1 MAIKFAHLSLCS
13 SPIWDRDHCTP
24 ESNHFR
30 HCRPNCDWDQLYYR
44 RSSHYR
50 EQVRLCARDNASA
63 AALPLNISRWSLA
76 CRRKEVMR
84 IGDDNLFEIGCR
96 ALHLLFVWARS
107 LRAPSF
113 PCTHVYFYTGVESP
127 SVGNFNTISTRARVH
142 HTVRISSYCVI
153 GAGCLV
159 VPTDDEVLDEYT
171 VVYGPSAERRVWSGR
186 GRVQEADL
194 RRKHA
199 EYLRETLPKFNRLR
213 RGDAH
218 GHGA

>member
-1 MAIKFAHLSLCS
+1 
-13 SPIWDRDHCTP
+13 
-24 ESNHFR
+24 
-30 HCRPNCDWDQLYYR
+30 
-44 RSSHYR
+44 
-50 EQVRLCARDNASA
+50 
-63 AALPLNISRWSLA
+63 
-76 CRRKEVMR
+76 MR

-96 ALHLLFVWARS
+96 ALPILPTDPTNCMSHLSHFR
-107 LRAPSF
+107 
-113 PCTHVYFYTGVESP
+113 TTGVESP
-127 SVGNFNTISTRARVH
+127 SVGNFNTVSTRARVH

-153 GAGCLV
+153 SAGCLV

-171 VVYGPSAERRVWSGR
+171 VIYGPSAERRVWSGR
-186 GRVQEADL
+186 GRLQEADL

>member
-1 MAIKFAHLSLCS
+1 
-13 SPIWDRDHCTP
+13 
-24 ESNHFR
+24 
-30 HCRPNCDWDQLYYR
+30 
-44 RSSHYR
+44 
-50 EQVRLCARDNASA
+50 
-63 AALPLNISRWSLA
+63 
-76 CRRKEVMR
+76 MR

-96 ALHLLFVWARS
+96 
-107 LRAPSF
+107 
-113 PCTHVYFYTGVESP
+113 VESP
-127 SVGNFNTISTRARVH
+127 SVGNFNTVSTRARVH

-171 VVYGPSAERRVWSGR
+171 VIYGPSAERRVWSGR

-218 GHGA
+218 GYGA

>member
-1 MAIKFAHLSLCS
+1 M
-13 SPIWDRDHCTP
+13 DRDYRTP
-24 ESNHFR
+24 QGYYFCHRGSHR
-30 HCRPNCDWDQLYYR
+30 DWGQLYHR
-44 RSSHYR
+44 RVCHHR
-50 EQVRLCARDNASA
+50 EQVWLYAHDHVNAE
-63 AALPLNISRWSLA
+63 ALPLIIGRSLFA

-96 ALHLLFVWARS
+96 ACVLPTDCMSHLISVHLS
-107 LRAPSF
+107 
-113 PCTHVYFYTGVESP
+113 VYVGVESP
-127 SVGNFNTISTRARVH
+127 SVGNFNTVSTRARVH

-213 RGDAH
+213 KGD
-218 GHGA
+218 GHG

>member
-1 MAIKFAHLSLCS
+1 MTIYSRSAAVRPTDCMTHPLDVR
-13 SPIWDRDHCTP
+13 P
-24 ESNHFR
+24 HFR
-30 HCRPNCDWDQLYYR
+30 
-44 RSSHYR
+44 
-50 EQVRLCARDNASA
+50 AS
-63 AALPLNISRWSLA
+63 
-76 CRRKEVMR
+76 M
-84 IGDDNLFEIGCR
+84 
-96 ALHLLFVWARS
+96 
-107 LRAPSF
+107 SF
-113 PCTHVYFYTGVESP
+113 FYVGVESP
-127 SVGNFNTISTRARVH
+127 SVGNFNTVSTRARVH

-171 VVYGPSAERRVWSGR
+171 VIYGPSAERRVWSGR